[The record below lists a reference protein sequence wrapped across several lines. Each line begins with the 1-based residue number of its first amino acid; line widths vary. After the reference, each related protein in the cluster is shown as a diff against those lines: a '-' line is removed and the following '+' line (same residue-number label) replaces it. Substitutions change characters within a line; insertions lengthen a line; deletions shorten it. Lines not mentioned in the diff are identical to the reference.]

1 MENKIIEEKI
11 QNKTIGDPIMETFIT
26 EVIEN
31 EIKNK
36 QFNTLYKDMI
46 KKSVKQRGEKQA

>member
-11 QNKTIGDPIMETFIT
+11 QRKTIGDPIMEKFIT
-26 EVIEN
+26 DVIEN

-36 QFNTLYKDMI
+36 QFNTLYKDLI
-46 KKSVKQRGEKQA
+46 KKSVKQREVE